1 MIYLITYQEYCLK
14 FDQKLQCGTLIK
26 RYKRFLADIE
36 ITNDMGLSTEL
47 TIHCPNTGAMTGCN
61 IPGSKVWFSTSG
73 NPKRKYPHTWEI
85 LQTVE
90 GDKACVNTL
99 LANKL
104 VEEALVDHKIYEL
117 KGYASLA
124 REVRYGEEKSRI
136 DFLLSDN
143 ASDKRPCYVEVKS
156 VTLYMGEE
164 LVGEPHIGMFP
175 DAVSTRGQKHLRE
188 LIAMVDA
195 GCRAVLLFCVNHTGI
210 KRVRPADH
218 VDPVYGQLLRLAA
231 EMGVEILAYGT
242 DISPR
247 EVTITHA
254 VPVDLT
260 IKPSLSDDLFG
271 YSAL

>member
-1 MIYLITYQEYCLK
+1 LK
-14 FDQKLQCGTLIK
+14 FDQKLQSGILIK

-36 ITNDMGLSTEL
+36 ITNDKGCFEEL

-61 IPGSKVWFSTSG
+61 VPGSQVWFSTSG

-85 LQTVE
+85 LQTAE
-90 GDKACVNTL
+90 GYKACVNTL

-104 VEEALVDHKIYEL
+104 VEEAIIDQKIHEL
-117 KGYASLA
+117 KGYESLA

-143 ASDKRPCYVEVKS
+143 SNDERPCYIEVKS
-156 VTLYMGEE
+156 VTLLMDSEST
-164 LVGEPHIGMFP
+164 GEPHVGMFP

-195 GCRAVLLFCVNHTGI
+195 GFRAVLLFCVNHTGI
-210 KRVRPADH
+210 NKVRPADH
-218 VDPVYGQLLRLAA
+218 VDPEYGRLLRLAS
-231 EMGVEILAYGT
+231 EKGVEILAYGA
-242 DISPR
+242 DMSESEI
-247 EVTITHA
+247 TITHT

-260 IKPSLSDDLFG
+260 NEEL
-271 YSAL
+271 

>member
-1 MIYLITYQEYCLK
+1 MK
-14 FDQKLQCGTLIK
+14 FDQKLQSGILIK

-36 ITNDMGLSTEL
+36 IINDKGVSKSL

-61 IPGSKVWFSTSG
+61 VPGSQIWFSTSD

-104 VEEALVDHKIYEL
+104 IEEAITDQKVQTIT
-117 KGYASLA
+117 GYASLA

-136 DFLLSDN
+136 DFLLSDHPV
-143 ASDKRPCYVEVKS
+143 DERPCYIEVKS
-156 VTLYMGEE
+156 VTLLMGSES
-164 LVGEPHIGMFP
+164 VDTGESHVGMFP

-188 LIAMVDA
+188 LISMVEA
-195 GCRAVLLFCVNHTGI
+195 GCRSVLLFCVNHTGI
-210 KRVRPADH
+210 KKVRPADH
-218 VDPVYGQLLRLAA
+218 VDPEYGRLLRLAS
-231 EMGVEILAYGT
+231 EKGVEILAYGT
-242 DISPR
+242 DMSELDI
-247 EVTITHA
+247 TITHE

-260 IKPSLSDDLFG
+260 SKTL
-271 YSAL
+271 